1 MVVLARKNL
10 FADLPRFIVALCAV
24 VFAVTLLTV
33 QTGIYNGF
41 IWSTS
46 LMIEESKADVWL
58 AAKQILYLEITLPLT
73 YGQLSKVRAVPGV
86 VRAEPIIMRTALW
99 RSPRDTLDATRIV
112 GFEPNGTLFVP
123 GKLTAKDLRKLQQPF
138 TFLADASQL
147 GALDLRAVGER
158 GTVSGLRAQLVQL
171 THRTQPIVSP
181 TFLYTSLETA
191 NAYAP
196 SALSFLNP
204 SDETRT
210 APLSDSDSITFI
222 LVGAKNGSDLPPL
235 QRALERAVPGTQAL
249 TRQQMLDLTRGYWVR
264 RTSIGFALTLTALLG
279 LIVGAVVVGQILY
292 VSVSEHLKE
301 YGTLRAIGAAD
312 TLLYGVIIRQAVYMA
327 VLGYIP
333 SLLLSFIIAAIASQR
348 GVPIQITPLTAA
360 IVFIL
365 TLAMCVVAAAFAMQ
379 RVVRVDPAV
388 AFRA

>member
-86 VRAEPIIMRTALW
+86 ARAEPIIMRTALW

-301 YGTLRAIGAAD
+301 YGTLRAIGAA
-312 TLLYGVIIRQAVYMA
+312 
-327 VLGYIP
+327 
-333 SLLLSFIIAAIASQR
+333 
-348 GVPIQITPLTAA
+348 
-360 IVFIL
+360 
-365 TLAMCVVAAAFAMQ
+365 
-379 RVVRVDPAV
+379 
-388 AFRA
+388 